1 MNKGEFVKHIANK
14 NSITQDEATKM
25 IDMFTSRVTSA
36 LSEGNEV
43 SLIGFGN
50 FTVSKVT
57 AKPGRNPRT
66 GETIQIAAYNQPKFK
81 VGQKLKDAVNG
92 K

>member
-14 NSITQDEATKM
+14 NSITQDEATKI
-25 IDMFTSRVTSA
+25 IDMFTSSVTSA

-50 FTVSKVT
+50 FTVSDVP
-57 AKPGRNPRT
+57 ARPGRNPRT
-66 GETIQIAAYNQPKFK
+66 GEVIQIASYKQPRFK
-81 VGQKLKDAVNG
+81 VGQKLKDAVN